1 ACREQG
7 VPMLYAENFDQMP
20 ALPFSIVGLRGH
32 GKTVFLT
39 SLFHEFD
46 DLGRRWPGF
55 YWAALDEEG
64 MREVRH
70 RLTDLRAGRL
80 PEATNMVFP
89 RAHILRLNNVPR
101 AKGCHLM
108 MFDTGGESFETVVGI
123 MNYARYVKRSPA
135 VVWLI

>member
-1 ACREQG
+1 MPKTDRIDSRPGRRRKPGPAGRALGMGDAGEIDATGRPLLVCPEPACREQG
-7 VPMLYAENFDQMP
+7 VPMLYAQNYAQMP

-64 MREVRH
+64 MREVRQ
-70 RLTDLRAGRL
+70 
-80 PEATNMVFP
+80 
-89 RAHILRLNNVPR
+89 
-101 AKGCHLM
+101 
-108 MFDTGGESFETVVGI
+108 
-123 MNYARYVKRSPA
+123 
-135 VVWLI
+135 